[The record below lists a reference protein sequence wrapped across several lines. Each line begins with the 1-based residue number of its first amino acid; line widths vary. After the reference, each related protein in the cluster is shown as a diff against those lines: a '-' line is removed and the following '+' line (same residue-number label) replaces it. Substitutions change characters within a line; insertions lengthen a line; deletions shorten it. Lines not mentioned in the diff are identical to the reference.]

1 MSRILLTEEILH
13 IQDAALVC
21 IERTDAFVNF
31 STQLVELFDMREQL
45 PADLFLIGLRELRKL
60 RNGLFERS
68 DHRRNLAYSHSRA
81 PKISQPAGIVAPL
94 AARPKQSRANP
105 RVDAAMKLLLPGAPD
120 PEQVTPRGALRSM
133 QRYRLHLGFCP
144 DNGGIMPG
152 TIQSFFATIDPVSPP
167 PQQP

>member
-1 MSRILLTEEILH
+1 MIVPVNGRLVFCACPSSSTAATAIEA
-13 IQDAALVC
+13 DAHLV
-21 IERTDAFVNF
+21 RP
-31 STQLVELFDMREQL
+31 
-45 PADLFLIGLRELRKL
+45 PA
-60 RNGLFERS
+60 
-68 DHRRNLAYSHSRA
+68 
-81 PKISQPAGIVAPL
+81 
-94 AARPKQSRANP
+94 KQSRANP